1 MRLMTIL
8 IGVNTCCVVLFMR
21 ETYSPVLERKWL
33 AQRLAMETSE
43 KGEEADAIVASV
55 APQTSFREL
64 AVRTFTVSLAR
75 LAPCIGRWSVP
86 SSPQS

>member
-8 IGVNTCCVVLFMR
+8 IGINTCCVILFMR

-33 AQRLAMETSE
+33 ARMLAAETSE
-43 KGEEADAIVASV
+43 KGGEADAIVASV

-64 AVRTFTVSLAR
+64 AVRTFSVSLAR

-86 SSPQS
+86 SSPHS